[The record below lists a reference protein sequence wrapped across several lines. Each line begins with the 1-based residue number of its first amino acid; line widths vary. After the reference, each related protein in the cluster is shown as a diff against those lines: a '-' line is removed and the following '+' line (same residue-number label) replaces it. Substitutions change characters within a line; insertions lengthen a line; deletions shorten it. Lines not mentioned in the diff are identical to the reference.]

1 MKKDMTLS
9 VIVLNIIFMLFF
21 MSGYHILFGKND
33 DQKVQVL
40 RENTSYEF
48 INPILECNV
57 DFEYY
62 NPKKLQEQLAA
73 YIEST
78 IAKTP
83 VTQISYYARL
93 LNNGATFGYEE
104 NREFTPAS
112 LIKLPLAIAFL
123 KHMSFSS
130 LKEKT
135 TITQAPDEI
144 LERNFWEDF
153 IEVWKQYSFQQLFE
167 AMLKKSDNTAA
178 LALINFLWVDPIYRV
193 YREFG
198 LENLDFSDLWSVEIS
213 SKAYASFFRMLYNA
227 SYIPREDSEFLLS
240 LMTQWDFK
248 TGIAELLPKW
258 VKVAN
263 KFWERKNPLNSETQ
277 LHDCGIIYAKENP
290 YVLCVMTKG
299 GEFDAQLESI
309 QTISKMI
316 YESIVS
322 L

>member
-1 MKKDMTLS
+1 MKKDMSLS
-9 VIVLNIIFMLFF
+9 VIVFNIVFLLIFMW
-21 MSGYHILFGKND
+21 GYHILFGKND
-33 DQKVQVL
+33 NWKIQVL
-40 RENTSYEF
+40 RENTSYEL

-62 NPKKLQEQLAA
+62 NPKKLQEQIAT

-123 KHMSFSS
+123 KHMSLSS
-130 LKEKT
+130 LEEKT
-135 TITQAPDEI
+135 IITQAPNDI

-153 IEVWKQYSFQQLFE
+153 IEVWKQYSFRQLFE

-178 LALINFLWVDPIYRV
+178 LSIINFLWVDPIYRV

-213 SKAYASFFRMLYNA
+213 SKDYASFFRMLYNA

-263 KFWERKNPLNSETQ
+263 KFWERKNPLNNETQ

-299 GEFDAQLESI
+299 GDFDAQLESI

>member
-1 MKKDMTLS
+1 MKKNVFPLL
-9 VIVLNIIFMLFF
+9 IVSNIVFLIGFMWIYHVFF
-21 MSGYHILFGKND
+21 GTNNE
-33 DQKVQVL
+33 QKVQVL
-40 RENTSYEF
+40 RENASYEF

-62 NPKKLQEQLAA
+62 NPKRLQTQLET
-73 YIEST
+73 YIETT
-78 IAKTP
+78 IEKTQ
-83 VTQISYYARL
+83 VSQISYYARL
-93 LNNGATFGYEE
+93 LNNGATFWYEE
-104 NREFTPAS
+104 NIEYTPAS

-123 KHMSFSS
+123 KHVSFSS
-130 LKEKT
+130 LAEKT
-135 TITQAPDEI
+135 TITQVPDDI
-144 LERNFWEDF
+144 LERNFWEDV
-153 IEVWKQYSFQQLFE
+153 IGQWKQYSFQELFE

-178 LALINFLWVDPIYRV
+178 LAIINFLWVDPIYRV

-198 LENLDFSDLWSVEIS
+198 LENLDFSDLWSIEIS

-227 SYIPREDSEFLLS
+227 SYIPRQDSEFLLS

-248 TGIAELLPKW
+248 SGIAELLPRWIKI
-258 VKVAN
+258 AN
-263 KFWERKNPLNSETQ
+263 KFWERKNPLNNETQ

-299 GEFDAQLESI
+299 SDFDAQLESI

-316 YESIVS
+316 YDTIVS